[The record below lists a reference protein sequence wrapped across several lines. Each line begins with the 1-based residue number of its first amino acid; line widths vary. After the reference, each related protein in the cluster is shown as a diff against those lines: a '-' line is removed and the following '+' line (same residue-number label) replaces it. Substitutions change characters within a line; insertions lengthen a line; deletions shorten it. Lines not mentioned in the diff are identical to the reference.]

1 MTALNNVVASLQ
13 KEKARLETELGQ
25 ITKALAALGHVTG
38 GGGNNSR
45 GRRRRTLSVE
55 ARRRIAEAQR
65 ARWAR
70 VRKAAE
76 KK

>member
-13 KEKARLETELGQ
+13 KERARLETELGQ
-25 ITKALAALGHVTG
+25 ITKALTALGHVTA

-70 VRKAAE
+70 VRKAAG